1 MIVPRFLLGI
11 VDKSRSACS
20 SPARRVMGLSSTLPS
35 PASGGRS
42 QRHFFASKGQMMRS
56 FRFGLS
62 FVMFAACGTVVVGQS
77 TGPISPP
84 PPTFEVKHIPVKPE
98 PAPPPVP
105 ADQIIQRF
113 TQNED
118 LNKKAYDADVLDQT
132 FKVEELVSN
141 GGLYELDSEQYT
153 KPDGD
158 HFERVVKEPP
168 PTLHYTEFS
177 LEDVQFLAGLKL
189 FFLTTEEASK
199 YTLSYEGKEK
209 LDQINTYIFRVQPK
223 QLASA
228 PLFDGVVWIDD
239 QDFSIVKSYGKFM
252 TDTGNFAKS
261 FPFQM
266 FEMYRENV
274 EGHLWLP
281 TYIRSD
287 SDVKT
292 PQGTV
297 PIRLV
302 VRSSNFRP
310 NAALP
315 AAKPGAP
322 SQMR

>member
-1 MIVPRFLLGI
+1 MLYAALAR
-11 VDKSRSACS
+11 KREASR
-20 SPARRVMGLSSTLPS
+20 RL
-35 PASGGRS
+35 
-42 QRHFFASKGQMMRS
+42 FFASNHKTMRS
-56 FRFGLS
+56 THFGV
-62 FVMFAACGTVVVGQS
+62 FIAMFMACATVALGQS
-77 TGPISPP
+77 TGPIAPP

-98 PAPPPVP
+98 PVPPPLP

-118 LNKKAYDADVLDQT
+118 LNKKAYDADMLDQS
-132 FKVEELVSN
+132 FKVEEMVSN
-141 GGLYELDSEQYT
+141 GGLYELDSQEYT
-153 KPDGD
+153 KPDGE
-158 HFERVVKEPP
+158 HFERVLKEPP

-189 FFLTTEEASK
+189 FFLTTDESAK
-199 YTLSYEGKEK
+199 YTLSYEGQEK
-209 LDQINTYIFRVQPK
+209 LDQINNYIFRVQPK
-223 QLASA
+223 QLVSA

-239 QDFSIVKSYGKFM
+239 QDFSIVKSYGRFM
-252 TDTGNFAKS
+252 TDTGDFAKN
-261 FPFQM
+261 FPFNM
-266 FEMYRENV
+266 FEVYRENL

-287 SDVKT
+287 SNVKT

-302 VRSSNFRP
+302 IRSSNFRP
-310 NAALP
+310 NAAPTAP